1 MGLRL
6 FTLVGVLLTLLIL
19 YNIALMDTL
28 QANNSQRVS
37 NTQPEGSSTLQKA
50 HTEPKPGYIESPAG
64 QTEGQE
70 GHIEPKPGHKEQVEN
85 IGQHTGDTKT
95 HKEHTESPL
104 ENIEPNVGYQE
115 KTEPHDLSIPYIKAI
130 EKVASPR
137 KEVLLTLIDTGFL
150 PMVVNFFLTSI
161 KPLGITNYLILTMD
175 PRTCDQLEKYPINC
189 FQYRNFTQNGG
200 HASEF
205 GSKDFLAKM
214 NIRTDMIL
222 EALHAGFSV
231 LHSDV
236 DMLFFKDPFAGIRCP
251 QETCDMAVL
260 WDAIVYNAGF
270 LFINPTNTSK
280 RVYQSMTMLARKNP
294 GMDDQSQLN
303 KIIKQELSNEE
314 NNANIIK
321 LPPKQFNC
329 GKFYYEDP
337 KRYFADTMSPCNECI
352 VAHNNWIVSMEAKV
366 YRAKELHQWVY
377 DEGGYYTDTTR
388 KYLTYQNPV
397 TKASRKDEIE
407 ALQSALQFASILN
420 RTVILPRFHQ
430 KQGEVPL
437 ISLLRLS
444 NFDKQFQYRESSF
457 LTHPLVPDI
466 IKQSVFGPVLIKCQA
481 SQNLL
486 ASVNISQTIIQY
498 ESPSAN
504 GMNET
509 DVQQKFGHITHL
521 VLSFHSMYGAFS
533 GFSDET
539 QNRIWTQK
547 FENGLTPAVYRQYV
561 GKFNKNL

>member
-1 MGLRL
+1 MV
-6 FTLVGVLLTLLIL
+6 TLLGVLLTLFLL
-19 YNIALMDTL
+19 YKIALMDAPH
-28 QANNSQRVS
+28 ANNSQRES
-37 NTQPEGSSTLQKA
+37 NTQPERNNTLQNA
-50 HTEPKPGYIESPAG
+50 HAEPNRGHIESPAG
-64 QTEGQE
+64 QTEGQK
-70 GHIEPKPGHKEQVEN
+70 GHMEPKPGHKEQVEN
-85 IGQHTGDTKT
+85 TGQQSGDTKT
-95 HKEHTESPL
+95 HKGHIEPPL
-104 ENIEPNVGYQE
+104 ENIEPKVGFQE
-115 KTEPHDLSIPYIKAI
+115 KTEPPELNIPYIKAI

-161 KPLGITNYLILTMD
+161 KPLGITNYLILTMN
-175 PRTCDQLEKYPINC
+175 PRTCGQLEKFPINC
-189 FQYRNFTQNGG
+189 FQYRNFTQKEG
-200 HASEF
+200 HTSEF

-236 DMLFFKDPFAGIRCP
+236 DMLFFKDPFASIPCP

-260 WDAIVYNAGF
+260 WDAVVYNAGF

-294 GMDDQSQLN
+294 GMDDQLQLN
-303 KIIKQELSNEE
+303 KIIEQELLNED

-321 LPPKQFNC
+321 LPPKQFKC
-329 GKFYYEDP
+329 GKSYYEDP

-366 YRAKELHQWVY
+366 YRVKELHQWVN
-377 DEGGYYTDTTR
+377 DEGGYYTNTTL
-388 KYLTYQNPV
+388 KYLTYQNPI
-397 TKASRKDEIE
+397 TKAIRKDEIE
-407 ALQSALQFASILN
+407 ALQSALQVASILN

-437 ISLLRLS
+437 ISFLRLS

-466 IKQSVFGPVLIKCQA
+466 IKQSVFGPVLIKCHA
-481 SQNLL
+481 SKYLL

-498 ESPSAN
+498 ESSSAN

-509 DVQQKFGHITHL
+509 EVLQKFGHITHS

-547 FENGLTPAVYRQYV
+547 FKKGLIPAMYRQ
-561 GKFNKNL
+561 KN